1 MKKLFVCI
9 IAVSALAFS
18 ASAQD
23 QRETKGKKD
32 FDRGGHQ
39 KGMMKDLNLT
49 DAQKAQMK
57 TNREEMKSKMD
68 ALKANKSL
76 TDDQRKQQRE
86 LLMQD
91 QRAKMESILTAEQ
104 KAKMATSSLAKQEKG
119 NKNGKRGG
127 DHRGKGFEKMKT
139 ELGLNNDQAAKLKA
153 LNEQSHTQ
161 IKAIHDNASL
171 SESAKKEQMKAV
183 KENAKTQRQSI
194 LTAEQIKKMDEM
206 KKNHKKADK
215 KRD

>member
-1 MKKLFVCI
+1 M
-9 IAVSALAFS
+9 IAVSAFAFS

-23 QRETKGKKD
+23 QRDTKGKKD
-32 FDRGGHQ
+32 FDRSGQQH
-39 KGMMKDLNLT
+39 GMMKDLNLT

-68 ALKANKSL
+68 ALKANTAL

-104 KAKMATSSLAKQEKG
+104 KAKLANKSQEF
-119 NKNGKRGG
+119 
-127 DHRGKGFEKMKT
+127 GKGRKEGKGGKEGHAARMEEMKAN
-139 ELGLNNDQAAKLKA
+139 LGLNDDQAAKLKT
-153 LNEQSHTQ
+153 LNEQSHSQMKT
-161 IKAIHDNASL
+161 IRENNSL
-171 SESAKKEQMKAV
+171 SESAKKEQMKSL
-183 KENAKTQRQSI
+183 KQSTKTQRQSI

-206 KKNHKKADK
+206 KRNHKKGHG
-215 KRD
+215 KRERKNA